1 MSFDSLITDKKIDA
15 ERKSLLSDPQLVRGR
30 QGWRRDLLP
39 KPDRFP
45 LRCANLHP
53 SQLFFREGKTAVEV

>member
-1 MSFDSLITDKKIDA
+1 MSFDSLIMDKKIDA

-30 QGWRRDLLP
+30 QGWRRGLLP
-39 KPDRFP
+39 DHFP

-53 SQLFFREGKTAVEV
+53 SQLFFREGKTVVEV